1 MRTHGLARI
10 GHSKN
15 YKALVQKRKIN
26 SLSKKNH
33 AIPSDFPIR
42 FISSRFVVVSL
53 ISGFLSRSHITF
65 VDSPEDVGRNCG
77 IKKAT
82 EKNKI
87 LCVHYK

>member
-1 MRTHGLARI
+1 MRTHGLTRI

-26 SLSKKNH
+26 SLSKNH
-33 AIPSDFPIR
+33 TIPSDFPIR

-53 ISGFLSRSHITF
+53 ISGFLSRSHIAF

-82 EKNKI
+82 EKNMII
-87 LCVHYK
+87 LCVHY